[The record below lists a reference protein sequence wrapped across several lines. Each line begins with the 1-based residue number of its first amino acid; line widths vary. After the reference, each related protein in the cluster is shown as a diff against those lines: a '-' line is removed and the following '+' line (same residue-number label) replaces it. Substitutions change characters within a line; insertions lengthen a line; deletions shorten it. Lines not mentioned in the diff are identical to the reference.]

1 MKKKNICIVTA
12 ARSEWGVL
20 RPLAELIKADTSYN
34 LLIFATGTHYCSE
47 FGNTYQE
54 ILSDGFNIDERID
67 MQLYAESPAA
77 ISKTIG
83 LTVIG
88 FADAFSR
95 HDIDL
100 LVIMGDRYEMLGVCI
115 AAMNAKIPI
124 AHLAGG
130 DITEGAID
138 DMVRHSLTKFSYL
151 HFTSCSTSRKRV
163 IQMGENPNRVYDV
176 GELGIDNI
184 NNLQLLSLSALS
196 KALDFDLMDSKYS
209 VVTFHPET
217 MSSDSVE
224 MQCRELLDAL
234 SAFPDMK
241 FIITKSNAD
250 EGSGIINS
258 MMETYAHDNHNV
270 LLVSSLGNLKYLSAL
285 KYSAMMI
292 GNSSSGIIE
301 CPYFKIPTIN
311 IGHRQDGRLQANTI
325 INCNTKT
332 DEIVKAIQFAQSEN
346 FKKSIQNVS
355 CPYGDGHAS
364 EKVLISLHEWLDT
377 DRIDLKKK
385 FYDIEVA

>member
-12 ARSEWGVL
+12 ARSEWGLL

-83 LTVIG
+83 LTIIG

-138 DMVRHSLTKFSYL
+138 DMVRHSLTKMSYL

-163 IQMGENPNRVYDV
+163 IQMGEEPERVYDV

-184 NNLQLLSLSALS
+184 AKLPLLSLSELS
-196 KALDFDLMDSKYS
+196 MQLNFTLKNTEYC

-217 MSSDSVE
+217 LSFDTVE
-224 MQCRELLDAL
+224 VQCRELLNAL

-241 FIITKSNAD
+241 FIVTKSNAD
-250 EGSGIINS
+250 EGGGIINS
-258 MMETYAHDNHNV
+258 MIETYAQKNHNV
-270 LLVSSLGNLKYLSAL
+270 LLVSSLGNLKFLSAL

-292 GNSSSGIIE
+292 GNSSSGIVE

-325 INCNTKT
+325 INCSTNTK
-332 DEIVKAIQFAQSEN
+332 DIINAIQLARSEN
-346 FKKSIQNVS
+346 FRKNLLTAS
-355 CPYGDGHAS
+355 CPYGDGHAA
-364 EKVLISLHEWLDT
+364 EKILAVLHEWLDT

-385 FYDIEVA
+385 FYDMEAA

>member
-12 ARSEWGVL
+12 TRAEWGVM
-20 RPLAELIKADTSYN
+20 RPLAELINDDASYN

-115 AAMNAKIPI
+115 AAMNARIPI

-138 DMVRHSLTKFSYL
+138 DTVRHSLTKMSYL

-163 IQMGENPNRVYDV
+163 IQMGENPERVYDV

-184 NNLQLLSLSALS
+184 AKLPLLSLSELS
-196 KALDFDLMDSKYS
+196 MQLNFTLKNTEYG

-217 MSSDSVE
+217 LSSEDIEV
-224 MQCRELLDAL
+224 QCRELLNAL

-241 FIITKSNAD
+241 FIVTKSNAD
-250 EGSGIINS
+250 EGGGIINS
-258 MMETYAHDNHNV
+258 MMETYAQNNHNV
-270 LLVSSLGNLKYLSAL
+270 RLVSSLGNLKFLSAL
-285 KYSAMMI
+285 KHSAMMI

-325 INCNTKT
+325 INCETNTK
-332 DEIVKAIQFAQSEN
+332 DIINAIQFAQSEN
-346 FKKSIQNVS
+346 FRKNLLAAS
-355 CPYGDGHAS
+355 CPYGDGHAA
-364 EKVLISLHEWLDT
+364 ERILAVLHEWLDA

-385 FYDIEVA
+385 FYDMEAA